1 MPVGRCWRSG
11 DSVGDWPNTTAE
23 PVDARLDWHG
33 CDDGHAPPWRA
44 VPSRPGGP
52 SRRLPLDVM
61 TSCRRVGPSRVVAV
75 TVLAGLMLPAGCTAP
90 GGDAGPP
97 SSAATASS
105 RATSTGRSTRSPTAT
120 STPSTAP
127 SSTRSSAPAASKRS
141 ACTIA
146 AAGDIAGEDFQ
157 DGAARTAA
165 LISSRRPRAVV
176 AVGDTAYDEGSSDNY
191 ADYYDPTWGAFKG
204 ITFPVPG
211 NHEYDT
217 SDGTGFAEY
226 FGQQALSNRGVDIC
240 GWRVLLVNE
249 YEGVDAG
256 AEFIAQQARTRPGV
270 PFLVVWH
277 QPRFS
282 SGDEHGSDPDMK
294 PLWEAATGARA
305 PIVLNG
311 HDHDYERFAP
321 LDAEGKA
328 ATGGTTE
335 FVTGLGGHHIRDFG
349 GIEAHSEVRFTGTP
363 AVLFLTLRRDGYSW
377 EERAVDGR
385 RVDRGTAML
394 PSLRH

>member
-1 MPVGRCWRSG
+1 
-11 DSVGDWPNTTAE
+11 
-23 PVDARLDWHG
+23 
-33 CDDGHAPPWRA
+33 
-44 VPSRPGGP
+44 
-52 SRRLPLDVM
+52 M
-61 TSCRRVGPSRVVAV
+61 TSRRRVGRSRLVAA

-90 GGDAGPP
+90 GGDAGPS

-105 RATSTGRSTRSPTAT
+105 RATSPRTSAGSPTAT
-120 STPSTAP
+120 SGRPSTGAP
-127 SSTRSSAPAASKRS
+127 SGTRSSAPAASERR

-146 AAGDIAGEDFQ
+146 AAGDIAGEDFR
-157 DGAARTAA
+157 DGAGRTAS
-165 LISSRRPRAVV
+165 LIRDRRPRAVV
-176 AVGDTAYDEGSSDNY
+176 AVGDTAYDEGSSENY
-191 ADYYDPTWGAFKG
+191 ADYYDPTWGAFKD

-217 SDGTGFAEY
+217 SDGKGFAEY
-226 FGQQALSNRGVDIC
+226 FGEQALSNRGVDIC

-256 AEFIAQQARTRPGV
+256 AQFVAQQARTQPGV
-270 PFLVVWH
+270 PFVVVWH

-282 SGDEHGSDPDMK
+282 SGDEHGSDPDIQ
-294 PLWEAATGARA
+294 PLWEAAAAARA

-321 LDAEGKA
+321 LDAEGDPA
-328 ATGGTTE
+328 PGGTTE

-349 GIEAHSEVRFTGTP
+349 DIEGGSEVRFTGTP
-363 AVLFLTLRRDGYSW
+363 AVLFLTLRHGGYSW

-385 RVDRGTAML
+385 LVDRGTATL
-394 PSLRH
+394 PSLRP